1 MEIGSTSLFIVVQ
14 VQVVETVVQVAVGVV
29 DIRDVS
35 QEVRGIRYVGVGI

>member
-14 VQVVETVVQVAVGVV
+14 VQVVETVVQVAGVV